1 MDWLATPVT
10 DAAETATVEASP
22 LASAVRG
29 VVAAIA
35 TAIGVV
41 GLATLVGGG
50 VTWIRMSQ
58 IGIPTQTALSV
69 TPRRDLVVLGA
80 TSLSLYVGLAILVVA
95 LLFATDPTGRVTGF
109 TLLALFLMGGAAI
122 VYVLVA
128 AYEWWSRALL
138 IGAIVV
144 LVAAC
149 ARVGPMTG
157 RRFLPFGIAVF
168 FAVLLFGA
176 ATTYRFEADH
186 VKVQPAAIVPAEG
199 PGLIGFFVASTNDK
213 IYLARTEQGE
223 RLSGLFEFNRDAQTL
238 VAVGRRFECDFGR
251 GTTVACS
258 DALIRAGELRKKLLS
273 DRRRLN
279 ARPQAKPKKTR

>member
-1 MDWLATPVT
+1 M
-10 DAAETATVEASP
+10 
-22 LASAVRG
+22 G
-29 VVAAIA
+29 
-35 TAIGVV
+35 
-41 GLATLVGGG
+41 
-50 VTWIRMSQ
+50 Q

-95 LLFATDPTGRVTGF
+95 LLYATDPTGLVTGF
-109 TLLALFLMGGAAI
+109 TFLTLFLLGAVAV
-122 VYVLVA
+122 VYVLFA
-128 AYEWWSRALL
+128 AYGWWSRALL

-157 RRFLPFGIAVF
+157 QRFLPFGVAVF

-186 VKVQPAAIVPAEG
+186 TKVQPAAIVPAKG
-199 PGLIGFFVASTNDK
+199 PGLIGFFVAATDDK

-223 RLSGLFEFNRDAQTL
+223 RPSGLYEFNRDGKTL
-238 VAVGRRFECDFGR
+238 LSVGRRIECDSGR
-251 GTTVACS
+251 GTTVACI
-258 DALIRAGELRKKLLS
+258 DALIRAGELRRKLVA

-279 ARPQAKPKKTR
+279 APPQSKRKKKRTK